1 MDLIKRKGEKVGP
14 IKDVMHKFKIT
25 DTVNYKKYGIVKKV
39 LKRCLKMEGVHNSF
53 FEVILVDN
61 NTIQKINKEY
71 RNIDR
76 VTDVISFALEDVN
89 DVSLSDIR
97 VLGDIYIC
105 IDRMKEQAIEYNH
118 SETRE
123 LSFLTVHGLLHLLG
137 YDHQTK
143 EDEEVMFN
151 LQRKI
156 LSDLNINR

>member
-1 MDLIKRKGEKVGP
+1 ME
-14 IKDVMHKFKIT
+14 
-25 DTVNYKKYGIVKKV
+25 NYSIIDNNLYQNYDY
-39 LKRCLKMEGVHNSF
+39 LN
-53 FEVILVDN
+53 EVINHTLEVMDAKESIF
-61 NTIQKINKEY
+61 TIIFVTPEEIHGLNKQY
-71 RNIDR
+71 RGVDR
-76 VTDVISFALEDVN
+76 VTDVISFALEDAH
-89 DVSLSDIR
+89 DVSLTDVR

-105 IDRMKEQAIEYNH
+105 IDRMKEQAIEYGH

-143 EDEEVMFN
+143 EDEEVMFG

>member
-1 MDLIKRKGEKVGP
+1 MENYSIIDNDLYQ
-14 IKDVMHKFKIT
+14 
-25 DTVNYKKYGIVKKV
+25 NYDY
-39 LKRCLKMEGVHNSF
+39 LN
-53 FEVILVDN
+53 EVINHTLEVMGTKN
-61 NTIQKINKEY
+61 AIFTIIFVTPEEIHELNKQY
-71 RNIDR
+71 RGVDR
-76 VTDVISFALEDVN
+76 VTDVISFALEDAH
-89 DVSLSDIR
+89 DVSLTDVR

-105 IDRMKEQAIEYNH
+105 IDRMKEQALEYGH

-143 EDEEVMFN
+143 EDEEIMFG

>member
-1 MDLIKRKGEKVGP
+1 ME
-14 IKDVMHKFKIT
+14 
-25 DTVNYKKYGIVKKV
+25 NYSI
-39 LKRCLKMEGVHNSF
+39 
-53 FEVILVDN
+53 VDN
-61 NTIQKINKEY
+61 NLYQNYDYLNEVINHTLEVMDAKESIFTIIFVTKEEIHELNKQY
-71 RNIDR
+71 RGVDR
-76 VTDVISFALEDVN
+76 VTDVISFALEDAH
-89 DVSLSDIR
+89 DVSVSDIR

-105 IDRMKEQAIEYNH
+105 IDRMKEQALEYNH

-143 EDEEVMFN
+143 EEEVVMFN

>member
-1 MDLIKRKGEKVGP
+1 ME
-14 IKDVMHKFKIT
+14 
-25 DTVNYKKYGIVKKV
+25 NYSI
-39 LKRCLKMEGVHNSF
+39 
-53 FEVILVDN
+53 VDN
-61 NTIQKINKEY
+61 NLYQNYDYLNEVINHTLEVMDAKESIFTIIFVTKEEIHELNKQY
-71 RNIDR
+71 RGVDR
-76 VTDVISFALEDVN
+76 VTDVISFALEDAH

-105 IDRMKEQAIEYNH
+105 IDRMKEQALEYNH

-143 EDEEVMFN
+143 EEEEVMFN

>member
-1 MDLIKRKGEKVGP
+1 MENYSIIDNDLYQ
-14 IKDVMHKFKIT
+14 
-25 DTVNYKKYGIVKKV
+25 NYDY
-39 LKRCLKMEGVHNSF
+39 LN
-53 FEVILVDN
+53 EVINHTLEVMEAKESIF
-61 NTIQKINKEY
+61 TIIFVTPEEIHELNKQY
-71 RNIDR
+71 RGVDR
-76 VTDVISFALEDVN
+76 VTDVISFALEDAH
-89 DVSLSDIR
+89 DVSLTDVR

-105 IDRMKEQAIEYNH
+105 IDRMKEQALEYGH

-143 EDEEVMFN
+143 EDEEVMFG

>member
-1 MDLIKRKGEKVGP
+1 ME
-14 IKDVMHKFKIT
+14 
-25 DTVNYKKYGIVKKV
+25 NYSIIDNNLYQNYDY
-39 LKRCLKMEGVHNSF
+39 LN
-53 FEVILVDN
+53 EVINHTLEVMDAKGAIF
-61 NTIQKINKEY
+61 TIIFVTPEEIHELNKQY
-71 RNIDR
+71 RGVDR
-76 VTDVISFALEDVN
+76 VTDVISFALEDAH
-89 DVSLSDIR
+89 DVSLTDVR

-105 IDRMKEQAIEYNH
+105 IDRMKEQAIEYGH

-143 EDEEVMFN
+143 EDEEVMFG

>member
-1 MDLIKRKGEKVGP
+1 MENYSIIDNDLYQ
-14 IKDVMHKFKIT
+14 
-25 DTVNYKKYGIVKKV
+25 NYDY
-39 LKRCLKMEGVHNSF
+39 LN
-53 FEVILVDN
+53 EVINHTLEVMDAKESIF
-61 NTIQKINKEY
+61 TIIFVTPEEIHELNKQY
-71 RNIDR
+71 RGVDR
-76 VTDVISFALEDVN
+76 VTDVISFALEDVH
-89 DVSLSDIR
+89 DVSLTDVR

-105 IDRMKEQAIEYNH
+105 IDRMKEQALEYGH

-143 EDEEVMFN
+143 EDEEVMFG

>member
-1 MDLIKRKGEKVGP
+1 MENYSIIDNDLYQ
-14 IKDVMHKFKIT
+14 
-25 DTVNYKKYGIVKKV
+25 NYDY
-39 LKRCLKMEGVHNSF
+39 LN
-53 FEVILVDN
+53 EVINHTLEEMAAKGAIF
-61 NTIQKINKEY
+61 TIIFVTPEEIHELNKQY
-71 RNIDR
+71 RGVDR
-76 VTDVISFALEDVN
+76 VTDVISFALEDAH
-89 DVSLSDIR
+89 DVSLTDVR

-105 IDRMKEQAIEYNH
+105 IDRMKEQAIEYGH

-143 EDEEVMFN
+143 EDEEIMFG

>member
-1 MDLIKRKGEKVGP
+1 ME
-14 IKDVMHKFKIT
+14 
-25 DTVNYKKYGIVKKV
+25 NYSIIDNNLYQNYDY
-39 LKRCLKMEGVHNSF
+39 LK
-53 FEVILVDN
+53 EVINHTLEVMDAKESIF
-61 NTIQKINKEY
+61 TIIFVTKEEIHELNKQY
-71 RNIDR
+71 RGVDR
-76 VTDVISFALEDVN
+76 VTDVISFALEDAH

-143 EDEEVMFN
+143 EEEEIMFN

>member
-1 MDLIKRKGEKVGP
+1 MENYSIIDNDLYQNYDYLNDVINHTLEVMDAKESIFTIIFVTPEEIHELNKQYR
-14 IKDVMHKFKIT
+14 
-25 DTVNYKKYGIVKKV
+25 
-39 LKRCLKMEGVHNSF
+39 GV
-53 FEVILVDN
+53 
-61 NTIQKINKEY
+61 
-71 RNIDR
+71 DR
-76 VTDVISFALEDVN
+76 VTDVISFALEDAHDISLT
-89 DVSLSDIR
+89 DVR

-105 IDRMKEQAIEYNH
+105 IDRMKEQAIEYGH

-143 EDEEVMFN
+143 EDEEVMFG

>member
-1 MDLIKRKGEKVGP
+1 ME
-14 IKDVMHKFKIT
+14 
-25 DTVNYKKYGIVKKV
+25 NYSI
-39 LKRCLKMEGVHNSF
+39 
-53 FEVILVDN
+53 IDN
-61 NTIQKINKEY
+61 NLYQNYDYLNDVINHTLEVMDAKESIFTIIFVTPEEIHELNKQY
-71 RNIDR
+71 RGVDR
-76 VTDVISFALEDVN
+76 VTDVISFALEDAH
-89 DVSLSDIR
+89 DVSLTDVR

-105 IDRMKEQAIEYNH
+105 IDRMKEQALEYGH

-143 EDEEVMFN
+143 EDEEVMFG

>member
-1 MDLIKRKGEKVGP
+1 ME
-14 IKDVMHKFKIT
+14 
-25 DTVNYKKYGIVKKV
+25 NYSI
-39 LKRCLKMEGVHNSF
+39 
-53 FEVILVDN
+53 VDN
-61 NTIQKINKEY
+61 NLYQNYDYLNEVINHTLEVMDAKESIFTIIFVTKEEIHELNKQY
-71 RNIDR
+71 RGVDR
-76 VTDVISFALEDVN
+76 VTDVISFALEDAH

>member
-1 MDLIKRKGEKVGP
+1 ME
-14 IKDVMHKFKIT
+14 
-25 DTVNYKKYGIVKKV
+25 NYSI
-39 LKRCLKMEGVHNSF
+39 
-53 FEVILVDN
+53 VDN
-61 NTIQKINKEY
+61 NLYQNYDYLNEVINHTLEVMDAKESIFTIIFVTKEEIHELNKQY
-71 RNIDR
+71 RGVDR

-143 EDEEVMFN
+143 EEEEIMFN

>member
-1 MDLIKRKGEKVGP
+1 MENYSIIDNDLYQ
-14 IKDVMHKFKIT
+14 
-25 DTVNYKKYGIVKKV
+25 NYDY
-39 LKRCLKMEGVHNSF
+39 LN
-53 FEVILVDN
+53 EVINHTLEVMDAKESIF
-61 NTIQKINKEY
+61 TIIFVTPEEIHELNKQY
-71 RNIDR
+71 RGVDR
-76 VTDVISFALEDVN
+76 VTDVISFALEDAH
-89 DVSLSDIR
+89 DVSLTDVR

-105 IDRMKEQAIEYNH
+105 IDRMKEQALEYGH

-143 EDEEVMFN
+143 EEEEVMFN

>member
-1 MDLIKRKGEKVGP
+1 ME
-14 IKDVMHKFKIT
+14 
-25 DTVNYKKYGIVKKV
+25 NYSI
-39 LKRCLKMEGVHNSF
+39 
-53 FEVILVDN
+53 VDN
-61 NTIQKINKEY
+61 NLYQNYDYLNEVINHTLEVMDAKESIFAIIFVTKEEIHELNKQY
-71 RNIDR
+71 RGVDR
-76 VTDVISFALEDVN
+76 VTDVISFALEDAH

-143 EDEEVMFN
+143 EEEEIMFN

>member
-1 MDLIKRKGEKVGP
+1 ME
-14 IKDVMHKFKIT
+14 
-25 DTVNYKKYGIVKKV
+25 NYSI
-39 LKRCLKMEGVHNSF
+39 
-53 FEVILVDN
+53 VDN
-61 NTIQKINKEY
+61 NLYQNYDYLKEVINHTLEVMDAKESIFTIIFVTKEEIHELNKQY
-71 RNIDR
+71 RGVDR
-76 VTDVISFALEDVN
+76 VTDVISFALEDAH

-105 IDRMKEQAIEYNH
+105 IDRMKEQALEYNH

-123 LSFLTVHGLLHLLG
+123 LSFLAVHGLLHLLG

-143 EDEEVMFN
+143 EEEEIMFN

>member
-1 MDLIKRKGEKVGP
+1 MENYSIIDNDLYQNYDYLNDVINHTLEVMDAKESIFTIIFVTPEEIHELNKQYR
-14 IKDVMHKFKIT
+14 
-25 DTVNYKKYGIVKKV
+25 
-39 LKRCLKMEGVHNSF
+39 GV
-53 FEVILVDN
+53 
-61 NTIQKINKEY
+61 
-71 RNIDR
+71 DR
-76 VTDVISFALEDVN
+76 VTDVISFALEDAH
-89 DVSLSDIR
+89 DVSLTDVR

-105 IDRMKEQAIEYNH
+105 IDRMKEQAIEYGH

-143 EDEEVMFN
+143 EDEEIMFG

>member
-1 MDLIKRKGEKVGP
+1 ME
-14 IKDVMHKFKIT
+14 
-25 DTVNYKKYGIVKKV
+25 NYSI
-39 LKRCLKMEGVHNSF
+39 
-53 FEVILVDN
+53 VDN
-61 NTIQKINKEY
+61 NLYQNYDYLNEVINHTLEEMAAKESIFTIIFVTPEEIHELNKQY
-71 RNIDR
+71 RGVDR
-76 VTDVISFALEDVN
+76 VTDVISFALEDAH
-89 DVSLSDIR
+89 DVSLTDVR

-105 IDRMKEQAIEYNH
+105 IDRMKEQAIEYGH

-143 EDEEVMFN
+143 EDEEVMFG

>member
-1 MDLIKRKGEKVGP
+1 ME
-14 IKDVMHKFKIT
+14 
-25 DTVNYKKYGIVKKV
+25 NYSI
-39 LKRCLKMEGVHNSF
+39 
-53 FEVILVDN
+53 VDN
-61 NTIQKINKEY
+61 NLYQNYDYLNEVINHTLEVMDAKESIFTIIFVTKEEIHELNKQY
-71 RNIDR
+71 RGVDR
-76 VTDVISFALEDVN
+76 VTDVISFALEDAH

-143 EDEEVMFN
+143 EEEEIMFD

-156 LSDLNINR
+156 LNDLNINR

>member
-1 MDLIKRKGEKVGP
+1 ME
-14 IKDVMHKFKIT
+14 
-25 DTVNYKKYGIVKKV
+25 NYSI
-39 LKRCLKMEGVHNSF
+39 
-53 FEVILVDN
+53 VDN
-61 NTIQKINKEY
+61 NLYQNYDYLKEVINHTLEVMDAKESIFTIIFVTKEEIHELNKQY
-71 RNIDR
+71 RGVDR
-76 VTDVISFALEDVN
+76 VTDVISFALEDAH
-89 DVSLSDIR
+89 DVSFTDVR
-97 VLGDIYIC
+97 ALGDIYIC

-143 EDEEVMFN
+143 EEEEVMFN

>member
-1 MDLIKRKGEKVGP
+1 MENYSIIDNDLYQ
-14 IKDVMHKFKIT
+14 
-25 DTVNYKKYGIVKKV
+25 NYDY
-39 LKRCLKMEGVHNSF
+39 LN
-53 FEVILVDN
+53 EVINHTLEVMGTKN
-61 NTIQKINKEY
+61 AIFTIIFVTPEEIHELNKQY
-71 RNIDR
+71 RGVDR
-76 VTDVISFALEDVN
+76 VTDVISFALEDAH
-89 DVSLSDIR
+89 DVSLTDVR

-105 IDRMKEQAIEYNH
+105 IDRMKEQALEYGH

-143 EDEEVMFN
+143 EDEEVMFG

>member
-1 MDLIKRKGEKVGP
+1 ME
-14 IKDVMHKFKIT
+14 
-25 DTVNYKKYGIVKKV
+25 NYSI
-39 LKRCLKMEGVHNSF
+39 
-53 FEVILVDN
+53 VDN
-61 NTIQKINKEY
+61 NLYQNYDYLKEVINHTLEVMDAKESIFTIIFVTKEEIHELNKQY
-71 RNIDR
+71 RGVDR

-143 EDEEVMFN
+143 EEEVVMFN